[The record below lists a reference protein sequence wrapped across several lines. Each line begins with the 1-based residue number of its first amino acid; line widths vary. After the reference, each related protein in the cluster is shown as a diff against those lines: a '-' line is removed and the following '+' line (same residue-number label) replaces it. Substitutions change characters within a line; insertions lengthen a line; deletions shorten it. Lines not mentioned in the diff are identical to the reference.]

1 MKKFRRILS
10 FGMMVC
16 LLLALLPVN
25 VLAAHD
31 STGRPTD
38 LTGNVYLSV
47 YNGTEFPGEPAE
59 HDVSE
64 YTHLTPELTV
74 GNSTTVYAGSAETVL
89 KSTVLEDVVEGIN
102 LQMLIYMMTLWQNGE
117 ARYGEVLPAGLL
129 YMPSKTPTVKL
140 ENGPLTPETLERRQ
154 TQQMRM
160 NGLLLEDE
168 QVLSAME
175 PGLGG
180 LFIPASLKKDGSFTA
195 ASSLATM
202 AQFGALGRR
211 AQRLLEDGA
220 DAS

>member
-89 KSTVLEDVVEGIN
+89 KSTVLEDVVEGTRSSSWYWTNYVWGVYNAKGNSKHFFHIFTPSICKQPTAVFLHSEPLIN
-102 LQMLIYMMTLWQNGE
+102 QHKYKRNGK
-117 ARYGEVLPAGLL
+117 A
-129 YMPSKTPTVKL
+129 
-140 ENGPLTPETLERRQ
+140 
-154 TQQMRM
+154 
-160 NGLLLEDE
+160 
-168 QVLSAME
+168 
-175 PGLGG
+175 
-180 LFIPASLKKDGSFTA
+180 
-195 ASSLATM
+195 
-202 AQFGALGRR
+202 
-211 AQRLLEDGA
+211 
-220 DAS
+220 